1 MPDTFFTLDDD
12 WFKPTSHTRGPWHED
27 HCHAGPPT
35 AVIARSIEQL
45 NPQQK
50 LVRLTVN
57 FIRPIPFA
65 GFRIKAD
72 ITRQGRIVTTS
83 AAQLIDSNDKICA
96 TAVALQMTE
105 QEKYSMPTHQTNF
118 GLHSA
123 ATLGKFPIQKTLHD
137 KPSFKGDG
145 VQVKYPD
152 GQSHTPGPT
161 TAWMKTVALLPD
173 ETPSAFQRICPLADC
188 GNAFG
193 RNAEPWEVN
202 FMNPDLTV
210 LLHRDPI
217 GDWLGSS
224 STGYWEDNG
233 IGMADAQLF
242 DESGSVGRALQT
254 LLLQPTGP
262 SEGAS

>member
-1 MPDTFFTLDDD
+1 MPNSFFNTEGE
-12 WFKPTSHTRGPWHED
+12 WFRPTSHTRGPWHED

-57 FIRPIPFA
+57 LVRPIPFE
-65 GFRIKAD
+65 GFKVTATV
-72 ITRQGRIVTTS
+72 TRKGRIVTTS
-83 AAQLIDSNDKICA
+83 SANLIDKDNKICA
-96 TAVALQMTE
+96 TAIALQMTPQQE
-105 QEKYSMPTHQTNF
+105 QDLASNSPKHINY
-118 GLHSA
+118 GKHSD

-137 KPSFKGDG
+137 KPSFIGDG
-145 VQVKYPD
+145 VTVKYPTD
-152 GQSHTPGPT
+152 QSDEPGPT
-161 TAWMKTVALLPD
+161 IAWVKTVPLLPN
-173 ETPSAFQRICPLADC
+173 EAPSAFQRICPLADC

-193 RNAEPWEVN
+193 RNAEPWDVN
-202 FMNPDLTV
+202 FMNPDLTI

-217 GDWLGSS
+217 GEWLGTN
-224 STGYWEDNG
+224 STGFWEDNG

-254 LLLQPTGP
+254 LLLRK
-262 SEGAS
+262 A